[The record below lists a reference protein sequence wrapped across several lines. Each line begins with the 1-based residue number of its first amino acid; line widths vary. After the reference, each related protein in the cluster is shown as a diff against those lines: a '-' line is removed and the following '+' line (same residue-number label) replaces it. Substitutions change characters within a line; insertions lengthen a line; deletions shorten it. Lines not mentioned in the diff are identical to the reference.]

1 MGFVPELPLFQHHF
15 IFMSLCCP
23 MCFNYIYFYFLN
35 SMSYFFVETVL
46 PGPSY
51 LHKIHLSEQKA
62 YKHKKSKNVLCKNLF
77 KMIPSHSSHLS
88 LHQTSSGN
96 SFLLPEQK
104 VWTHVSIVPVHCQTH
119 HTRFKC
125 LLQPVT
131 PLVCKFCQGTFWTRF
146 TPYCVP
152 RPST

>member
-77 KMIPSHSSHLS
+77 KMIPFHSSHLQAYVQS
-88 LHQTSSGN
+88 PFLLIYERQETGMVYVIEAGSHGN
-96 SFLLPEQK
+96 SG
-104 VWTHVSIVPVHCQTH
+104 V
-119 HTRFKC
+119 
-125 LLQPVT
+125 
-131 PLVCKFCQGTFWTRF
+131 LVVIEEREKNTLN
-146 TPYCVP
+146 
-152 RPST
+152 